1 MSRSSCRDKVDTSW
15 QQTQNRRRYRHMPTA
30 RVWALIITVGAHIII
45 LTALGF
51 VEFSH
56 FKTDRNPA
64 GPLGAGKPTASLKP
78 VPARTAL
85 IVPKPGI
92 RKPGSAISV
101 DTLKLSTN
109 EIFANFKPAA
119 SIPPVELYRQG
130 AAGDTVNMSTEGL
143 QLTSGVEFFGT
154 FARQRRVCYVVDCSG
169 SMQGL
174 FGLVQN
180 RLCESVKKLQADQY
194 FEIIFFAGD
203 RLDEF
208 GDARLVRATNE
219 AKIRAYRF
227 IETARPAGKTNAM
240 AALETALH
248 VRDSTGQGAEV
259 IYFLTDGFE
268 LGTGGTYMF
277 QTKTANLLAQFAPK
291 TKINTIGFYAQSRDC
306 GLLETIAEQSG
317 GQFVLVTDGHKN
329 PPKDILED

>member
-15 QQTQNRRRYRHMPTA
+15 QETQNRRRYRHMPTA

-45 LTALGF
+45 LTAFGF

-56 FKTDRNPA
+56 FKTDKNP
-64 GPLGAGKPTASLKP
+64 AGKPTVSLKP
-78 VPARTAL
+78 VSTLAQTAL
-85 IVPKPGI
+85 IVPKPRI
-92 RKPGSAISV
+92 RKQGSAISV

-119 SIPPVELYRQG
+119 SILPVELYQQG

-208 GDARLVRATNE
+208 GDGRLVRATNE

-227 IETARPAGKTNAM
+227 IETVRPAGKTNAM

-291 TKINTIGFYAQSRDC
+291 TKINTIGFYAQGRDC
-306 GLLETIAEQSG
+306 TLLEAIAEQSG
-317 GQFVLVTDGHKN
+317 GQFVLVTDGHKK
-329 PPKDILED
+329 PPEDILED